1 MFHVSWH
8 TQFWSYYIMTAF
20 DNESLSYA
28 DPADIA
34 ANKWKAICSYLGIL
48 ILIPLLLGGDSAFA
62 KFHAKQGLNVFL
74 LYLISGVVSYI
85 PFLPFDGL
93 ISGIAYFSAIIFSI
107 IGIINVLQGKMSSLP
122 FIGHIRIL

>member
-1 MFHVSWH
+1 
-8 TQFWSYYIMTAF
+8 MTAF

-34 ANKWKAICSYLGIL
+34 SNKWKAICSYLGIL

-107 IGIINVLQGKMSSLP
+107 IGIINVLQGKMSVLP